1 MKKLFVVALAAIG
14 MVSCVNEDVVSV
26 KGGDAIAFDNAF
38 IDNATRAAADPST
51 TTASLDAFDVWAFMD
66 SVDGT
71 VFEGENVTKSGVDWT
86 YVNTQ
91 YWLPNHTYY
100 FSALAPMDSANA
112 TVTPSTDVVASK
124 LGLGKVVFTNV
135 DGSEDLVYAKK
146 SVTTAADIN
155 IQPEA
160 VKLQFQHLLSKVKFT
175 FENGFTN
182 DNAELVVKNITMTAP
197 AAGTI
202 DLAVADYSKGWV
214 LSGGANYAFGDVARL
229 GRGDAG
235 ECANERL
242 TIPASADYV
251 YNVTFTVDLYMGGV
265 LAETF
270 DETTTVTG
278 VALEMGKA
286 YNFKA
291 TLYAQNLGLFP
302 ITFEVEKVEDW
313 VDAGASVTV
322 LDDVVV
328 NGGTLT
334 LVADGEATS
343 TIEVSNGGT
352 LDGAGHTL
360 SADPTEVQN
369 NGADFLKAGNLTYLE
384 LNGGA
389 TVNNVTIDGQNATYD
404 NGIKTYGIRGIVI
417 ASAGT
422 YNLDNVTVVNV
433 TYPVHVRTTEV
444 VTLNVQNSTLEGWTS
459 YNPATTANFT
469 NVKFTKGTYGN
480 FRPYGDTVLFNCD
493 FTDVT
498 IDLGSLAVGKTIRI
512 IDCTYNGAPVTAANV
527 AAWGVDVD
535 FAQVSFN

>member
-1 MKKLFVVALAAIG
+1 MKKLFVVALAAMA

-38 IDNATRAAADPST
+38 IDNSTRAAVDPST

-100 FSALAPMDSANA
+100 FSALAPTDSANA

-124 LGLGKVVFTNV
+124 LGLGKVEFTNV
-135 DGSEDLVYAKK
+135 DGSEDLIYAKK

-155 IQPEA
+155 VQPEA

-202 DLAVADYSKGWV
+202 DLAVADYSKGWE
-214 LSGGANYAFGDVARL
+214 LNGDDTYAFGDVARL
-229 GRGDAG
+229 GRGVADD
-235 ECANERL
+235 CANERL

-251 YNVTFTVDLYMGGV
+251 YNVAFTVELYMGGV

-270 DETTTVTG
+270 NETTTVTG

-291 TLYAQNLGLFP
+291 TLNAQNLGLFP

-313 VDAGASVTV
+313 VDAGESVTV

-343 TIEVSNGGT
+343 TIEVKNGGT

-389 TVNNVTIDGQNATYD
+389 TVTNVKIDGQNATYD
-404 NGIKTYGIRGIVI
+404 NGSKTYGIRGIVV

-459 YNPATTANFT
+459 YNSATTANFT

-527 AAWGVDVD
+527 ADWGVDVD
-535 FAQVSFN
+535 LTQVSFN